1 MKVSE
6 IQLNDVVEYLRLEEG
21 QYTETEL
28 NMMLD
33 AAKGFTLSQTG
44 LDAEGADKHEDIAIA
59 VLVLVQDMFEN
70 RTMYVEKSNVNKVVD
85 SILGMYRVN
94 FLPGVTAT

>member
-1 MKVSE
+1 MRVSK

-28 NMMLD
+28 KMMLD

-59 VLVLVQDMFEN
+59 VLVLIQDMFEN

-85 SILGMYRVN
+85 SILGMHRTN
-94 FLPGVTAT
+94 FLPGVVT

>member
-6 IQLNDVVEYLRLEEG
+6 IRLSDIADYLRLEEG

-28 NMMLD
+28 TMMFN
-33 AAKGFTLSQTG
+33 AAKNFAKSQTG
-44 LDAEGADKHEDIAIA
+44 LNAEDMDKHEDITIA
-59 VLVLVQDMFEN
+59 VLVLIQDMFEN

-85 SILGMYRVN
+85 SILGMYRTN
-94 FLPGVTAT
+94 FLPGVVT